1 MTQAKPEGTHAG
13 GRRKSENR
21 QRQKLVAVRFSR
33 DEYNVLVL
41 AAVRTGKSQGSLL
54 REAFLRSEEGSR
66 P

>member
-1 MTQAKPEGTHAG
+1 MTQRKTDGAHTE

-21 QRQKLVAVRFSR
+21 RRQKLVAVRFTS

-41 AAVRTGKSQGSLL
+41 AAVRTGKSQALLL

-66 P
+66 T